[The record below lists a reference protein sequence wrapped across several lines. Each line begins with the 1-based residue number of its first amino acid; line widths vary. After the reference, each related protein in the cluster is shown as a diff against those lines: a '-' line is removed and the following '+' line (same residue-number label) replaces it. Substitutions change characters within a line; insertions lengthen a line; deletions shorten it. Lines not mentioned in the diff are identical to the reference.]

1 MVNTQ
6 QSDWVARGR
15 GCRLF
20 DISRNW
26 LIMCLVALALKRKCI
41 SVCLVDKAPLVLA
54 GKFSCVLAGMFLR
67 VLGALVY
74 TQRI

>member
-1 MVNTQ
+1 
-6 QSDWVARGR
+6 
-15 GCRLF
+15 
-20 DISRNW
+20 
-26 LIMCLVALALKRKCI
+26 MCLVALALKRKCI

>member
-1 MVNTQ
+1 
-6 QSDWVARGR
+6 
-15 GCRLF
+15 
-20 DISRNW
+20 
-26 LIMCLVALALKRKCI
+26 MCLVALALKRKCI
-41 SVCLVDKAPLVLA
+41 SVRLVDKAPLVLAGKFSCVLA